1 MIPANSGSPVLQDVC
16 HSYKEEHVSEGKIS
30 KAWTPLY
37 NICFSNFVVGSTP
50 LPVILPSRHEEYAL
64 KHAGKKQST
73 VNGGGEGVTVKVMS
87 GAGWLRTGFFSGLS
101 TAPPAPH
108 IMALDRAQHLHFA

>member
-1 MIPANSGSPVLQDVC
+1 MIPASSGSPVLQDVC

-73 VNGGGEGVTVKVMS
+73 LNGGGEGVTVKVMS

>member
-1 MIPANSGSPVLQDVC
+1 M
-16 HSYKEEHVSEGKIS
+16 SEGKIS

-73 VNGGGEGVTVKVMS
+73 LNGGGEGVTVKVMS